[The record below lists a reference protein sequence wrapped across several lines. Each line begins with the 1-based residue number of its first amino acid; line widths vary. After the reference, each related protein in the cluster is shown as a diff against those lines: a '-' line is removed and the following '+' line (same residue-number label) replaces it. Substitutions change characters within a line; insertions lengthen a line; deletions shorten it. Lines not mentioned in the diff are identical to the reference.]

1 MRTTFDRAF
10 YRPAGI
16 AAAITD
22 DALGIEVYYES
33 ALIAHAYLREPAQI
47 APGVKVFAPDHWT
60 AYA

>member
-16 AAAITD
+16 ATAITD
-22 DALGIEVYYES
+22 DALGIEV
-33 ALIAHAYLREPAQI
+33 
-47 APGVKVFAPDHWT
+47 FAPDHWT